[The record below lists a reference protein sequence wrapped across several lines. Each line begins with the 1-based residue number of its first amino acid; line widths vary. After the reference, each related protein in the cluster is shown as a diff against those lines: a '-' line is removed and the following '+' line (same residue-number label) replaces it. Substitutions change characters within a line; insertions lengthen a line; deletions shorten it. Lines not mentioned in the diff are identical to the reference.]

1 MRIKIAVGITA
12 MLIVVAVAGAREK
25 KIKMSDLPPAVQQ
38 AVAEHSKGATL
49 RGLSTET
56 TDGQR
61 VYEAELQVNGRT
73 KDVTFDATGAV
84 VSLEEEIAI
93 DQIPAGARA
102 AIEKTTGNGKVPLL
116 FAFTVSCNSLSRSG
130 GRPSSSTNWCSF
142 G

>member
-1 MRIKIAVGITA
+1 
-12 MLIVVAVAGAREK
+12 
-25 KIKMSDLPPAVQQ
+25 MSDLPPAVQQ

-102 AIEKTTGNGKVPLL
+102 AIEKTTGNGKVRRVE
-116 FAFTVSCNSLSRSG
+116 AVTRKGTTYYEAQIRKG
-130 GRPSSSTNWCSF
+130 GRNSEVKVTASGETVR
-142 G
+142 